1 MCEVDINLHV
11 VDCRQ
16 VTVVFAVIECMTWN
30 VKSSHKIWF
39 ASKYSILLIILQSF
53 LCSIFTTNF
62 ILLQEDLGVHVFF
75 FTWNS
80 NQTNQIQNKTFT
92 SQKTSFTDTYI
103 YIDTEVLKFKS
114 LRAWWMNSEKIKFI
128 DEKTKTTS
136 QFKWQPETSV
146 QICLMFNNV

>member
-1 MCEVDINLHV
+1 MCYVWGRHINLHV

-30 VKSSHKIWF
+30 VNSSHKIWF

-75 FTWNS
+75 YMKQQPNKS
-80 NQTNQIQNKTFT
+80 NPKQ
-92 SQKTSFTDTYI
+92 DI
-103 YIDTEVLKFKS
+103 Y
-114 LRAWWMNSEKIKFI
+114 
-128 DEKTKTTS
+128 
-136 QFKWQPETSV
+136 
-146 QICLMFNNV
+146 